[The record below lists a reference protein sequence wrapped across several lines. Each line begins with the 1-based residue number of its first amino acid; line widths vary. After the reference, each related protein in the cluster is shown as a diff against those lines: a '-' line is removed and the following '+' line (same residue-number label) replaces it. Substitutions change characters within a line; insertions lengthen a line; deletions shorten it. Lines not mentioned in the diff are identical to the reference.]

1 MLDRIKSETQHL
13 NTNDNIVFTLS
24 MIWKFDLKALRR
36 EVEYNL
42 FVSLTIF
49 DIMTTL

>member
-24 MIWKFDLKALRR
+24 MFWKFDLKALRR

-42 FVSLTIF
+42 FVGLIIF
-49 DIMTTL
+49 DIITIL